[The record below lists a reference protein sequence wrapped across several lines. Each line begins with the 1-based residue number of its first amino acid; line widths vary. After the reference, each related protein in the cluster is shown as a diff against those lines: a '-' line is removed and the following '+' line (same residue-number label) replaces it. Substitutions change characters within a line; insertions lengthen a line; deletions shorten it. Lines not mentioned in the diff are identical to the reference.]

1 MEAEYG
7 KGYTEAE
14 IRQVER
20 EATPTL
26 EKEIAGE
33 KAGIRAES
41 KPAPEV
47 KPTL

>member
-20 EATPTL
+20 DVAPGI
-26 EKEIAGE
+26 EKEITGE
-33 KAGIRAES
+33 EAGIRAEA